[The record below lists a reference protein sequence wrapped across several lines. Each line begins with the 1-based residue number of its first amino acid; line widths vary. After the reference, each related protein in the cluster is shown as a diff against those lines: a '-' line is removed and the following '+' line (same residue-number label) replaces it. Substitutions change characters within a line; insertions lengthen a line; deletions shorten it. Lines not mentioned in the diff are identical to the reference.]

1 MILTLA
7 LGLALALVL
16 GIIAQRLR
24 LSPLV
29 GYLIAGIIAGSPL
42 IKMEVDSELIEGF
55 SHLGVILLLFG
66 VGMQFHIKDLQAVY
80 KTVVPGALICIIV
93 NICLGTLVYNLVGG
107 TFTHE
112 LSAVMYGLCICV
124 SSTVVLTRVL
134 SDNKILH
141 TPSGHTAI
149 GWLVV
154 EDLFTI
160 MLLILLPVIVKND
173 VRDAGIS
180 VEAIASTLGWMVI
193 KIAGLII
200 FVALLGRLLLPK
212 VLAHLSRSSSSDLF
226 TLAVLVI
233 ALGIAVISAYVF
245 NASMEFGAFL
255 SGMIVG
261 QSRFSF
267 KAASEAIPMRD
278 AFAVLFF
285 LSVGMGFNWEGIV
298 QEWQLVVATACICVL
313 IKPLMAFTL
322 IRLLGKPSRM
332 SVYVSGSLSQIGE
345 FSFILASLAAG
356 TYNLLPAS
364 AVNAITGVAILSI
377 TFNSIAYRFLP
388 RLISELERRG
398 IGVLKQKDASP
409 IPDVHE
415 DMHRLIVVG
424 YGPCGQ
430 LVTRIIQK
438 YEMEVVIIEMN
449 IDTVTKL
456 QAEGMH
462 AMLGDARLESILRM
476 AGAEECK
483 AIVITSPAAPAQEIT
498 IAARNI
504 NPDIQVM
511 AHTQYHLHAQRL
523 RAEGAESVFSGEEE
537 VAITMTTRL
546 MHDLGATSSE
556 ITDERHYVRKMLAK
570 IK

>member
-7 LGLALALVL
+7 LGLTLALVL
-16 GIIAQRLR
+16 GIIAQRMR

-29 GYLIAGIIAGSPL
+29 GYLIAGIIAGSHL
-42 IKMEVDSELIEGF
+42 FGLEVDSELISGF
-55 SHLGVILLLFG
+55 SHLGVVLLLFG
-66 VGMQFHIKDLQAVY
+66 VGMQFHFKDLQAVY
-80 KTVVPGALICIIV
+80 KTVVPGALLCIVI
-93 NICLGTLVYNLVGG
+93 NICLGTLAYSLVGAS
-107 TFTHE
+107 FTHE

-134 SDNKILH
+134 SDNKVLH

-154 EDLFTI
+154 EDIFTI

-173 VRDAGIS
+173 VGEGGLSAQVIL
-180 VEAIASTLGWMVI
+180 STLAWMVA
-193 KIAGLII
+193 KIAVLII
-200 FVALLGRLLLPK
+200 FVVLIGRYILPK
-212 VLAHLSRSSSSDLF
+212 VLAHLSRSSSGDLF

-285 LSVGMGFNWEGIV
+285 LSVGMGFDWDGIV
-298 QEWQLVVATACICVL
+298 QEWQLVLATACICIL
-313 IKPLMAFTL
+313 IKPLMAFTF

-377 TFNSIAYRFLP
+377 TINSIAYRFLP
-388 RLISELERRG
+388 KLIAALEHKG
-398 IGVLKQKDASP
+398 IGLLKQKDAAP
-409 IPDVHE
+409 IPEVHE
-415 DMHRLIVVG
+415 DQHRLIVVG

-430 LVTRIIQK
+430 LVTRILQK

-449 IDTVTKL
+449 IDTVTEL
-456 QAEGMH
+456 QALGMH

-476 AGAEECK
+476 AGTAK
-483 AIVITSPAAPAQEIT
+483 STAIVITSPAAPAQEIT

-511 AHTQYHLHAQRL
+511 AHTQYHRHAQRL
-523 RAEGAESVFSGEEE
+523 RAEGAEHVISGEEE
-537 VAITMTTRL
+537 VAITMTTTL
-546 MHDLGATSSE
+546 LHGLGATSSE
-556 ITDERHYVRKMLAK
+556 ISKEQHYVRKMLAE